1 LNDDSNWV
9 RIYRTKIEKPKS
21 EGVLNISWFPQTDN
35 FVLPDSTCNSSAC
48 AMCLEYFKPGTLKGA
63 KGDDAYLEKVL
74 SLGNSTDHSV
84 QTKVLQ
90 SYGLSSVFSYNL
102 NFSDLDAELAA
113 GRPIVIGILHRGS
126 LSNPTG
132 GHMVVV
138 IGKTQ
143 NGDYVVN
150 DPYGSLNNGYSGP
163 VEQGKGAIYKKSDL
177 SSRWCPAGND
187 GWGRIFDVKKV
198 ENSTPSGS
206 KYDVPAKGVD
216 LIKEFEGCH
225 LQAYPDPLSGNL
237 PITIGWGSTRDLNGK
252 PFKLGQK
259 ITQKVADDLLISQI
273 KNEFLPTLSKIP
285 YWSEM
290 SDGKRGAL
298 LSFAY
303 NLGANFYGSGDFNT
317 ITKRLKNK
325 EWDLVPDALYLYR
338 NPGSN
343 VEAGLAR
350 RRKAEGK
357 LWNS

>member
-1 LNDDSNWV
+1 MTIKFIDAIKFNKNTPEQLIAWEYLQQNVAPDVLDEFAKLY
-9 RIYRTKIEKPKS
+9 RIKS
-21 EGVLNISWFPQTDN
+21 
-35 FVLPDSTCNSSAC
+35 LPIT
-48 AMCLEYFKPGTLKGA
+48 
-63 KGDDAYLEKVL
+63 
-74 SLGNSTDHSV
+74 
-84 QTKVLQ
+84 
-90 SYGLSSVFSYNL
+90 
-102 NFSDLDAELAA
+102 
-113 GRPIVIGILHRGS
+113 
-126 LSNPTG
+126 
-132 GHMVVV
+132 
-138 IGKTQ
+138 
-143 NGDYVVN
+143 
-150 DPYGSLNNGYSGP
+150 
-163 VEQGKGAIYKKSDL
+163 
-177 SSRWCPAGND
+177 
-187 GWGRIFDVKKV
+187 
-198 ENSTPSGS
+198 S

-303 NLGANFYGSGDFNT
+303 NLGSGFYGSGNFSS
-317 ITKRLKNK
+317 ITGRLKNK
-325 EWDLVPDALYLYR
+325 EWDKVPDALYLYR